1 VRNVLPILLGLV
13 SCTSAAL
20 SRDLDSPAP
29 AVAPAARAH
38 ATSEQ
43 PGSEQQ
49 PLSLAPGELVELPV
63 RSDGSAGARLTTA
76 GAEEFVLVLASTD
89 FRSSQ
94 GVFDYGVSLGK
105 APAGGS
111 PSYVTGCSLSPERFA
126 SLPLPVDPP
135 SQGRPPA
142 EGTTRKLLIPTAS
155 GHQRVDARAVS
166 VGSQAVIW
174 LDTTQPSQ
182 LDRELIER
190 FRDDFE
196 RVIMPRSRAVFGTE
210 PDTDGD
216 GRIDLVFSPLTRETG
231 VAFFSACDLL
241 PEHPGCDASNRGEFL
256 YLTPPEAIAPPYN
269 TPNAI
274 KEILT
279 HEVSHLLHFNR
290 KVLRNKLTTWADGV
304 YVAEGIGGFAQDVT
318 GFQAGNLYVTKAGL
332 DGIDQVSLST
342 LLFSDGKQP
351 KPFDGILRGAGYLFV
366 RYLYD
371 RAGGDVV
378 HGVDVQSRGGPALVR
393 ALIDAPK
400 PVAQALPDVTFAATA
415 DLALDFFSALALSN
429 RTEVGGV
436 APANACF
443 SYLPTVTD
451 PVTGKQ
457 RGANTFAG
465 LHGQRMNGPRVVPL
479 AQADGKLR
487 QGGVEYLALTASPG
501 ERELAFSLNV
511 APAAAARVRL
521 ARLR

>member
-1 VRNVLPILLGLV
+1 MRNVFPLLLGLV

-20 SRDLDSPAP
+20 SRDLEGPTPST
-29 AVAPAARAH
+29 PAARAQP
-38 ATSEQ
+38 EQ
-43 PGSEQQ
+43 AQ
-49 PLSLAPGELVELPV
+49 PLAFAPGELVELSL
-63 RSDGSAGARLTTA
+63 RSDGSAGARLATA
-76 GAEEFVLVLASTD
+76 GGEEFVLLIASTD

-94 GVFDYGVSLGK
+94 GVFEYGVSLGK
-105 APAGGS
+105 APEGS
-111 PSYVTGCSLSPERFA
+111 SASYVTGCSLSPERFA
-126 SLPLPVDPP
+126 SLPLPVEPP
-135 SQGRPPA
+135 APGKPPA
-142 EGTTRKLLIPTAS
+142 EGTTRRLTIPTGR
-155 GHQRVDARAVS
+155 GHQAVDARAVS
-166 VGSQAVIW
+166 VGSQAVVW
-174 LDTTQPSQ
+174 LDTTQPSA
-182 LDRELIER
+182 LDREFIER

-196 RVIMPRSRAVFGTE
+196 RVIMPRSRAVFGSE
-210 PDTDGD
+210 PDSDGN

-231 VAFFSACDLL
+231 VAFFSSCDLL
-241 PEHPGCDASNRGEFL
+241 AEQPGCEASNRGEFL
-256 YLTPPEAIAPPYN
+256 YLTPPEAIAPPYD

-290 KVLRNKLTTWADGV
+290 KVLKNKLPAWADGV

-332 DGIDQVSLST
+332 DGIDQVSVSD
-342 LLFSDGKQP
+342 LLFADEKQP

-378 HGVDVQSRGGPALVR
+378 QGVDVQSRGGPALVR
-393 ALIDAPK
+393 ALIDSAK
-400 PVAQALPDVTFAATA
+400 PVAQALPEVTGAATV

-429 RTEVGGV
+429 RTEAGGV
-436 APANACF
+436 AAANACF
-443 SYLPTVTD
+443 SYLPTVKD

-457 RGANTFAG
+457 RGASTFAR

-487 QGGVEYLALTASPG
+487 QGGVEYLTLTASPG

-521 ARLR
+521 ARMR

>member
-1 VRNVLPILLGLV
+1 VRTAFPILLGLV

-20 SRDLDSPAP
+20 SRDLDAPAP
-29 AVAPAARAH
+29 SAPHAARA
-38 ATSEQ
+38 EDK
-43 PGSEQQ
+43 GKDQ
-49 PLSLAPGELVELPV
+49 PLSLAPGELIELPL
-63 RSDGSAGARLTTA
+63 RSDGSGGARLATA
-76 GAEEFVLVLASTD
+76 GGEQFVLVLASTD

-94 GVFDYGVSLGK
+94 GVFDYGVSPGK
-105 APAGGS
+105 APEGSGGS
-111 PSYVTGCSLSPERFA
+111 HVTGCSLSPDRFA
-126 SLPLPVDPP
+126 SLPVPVDPP
-135 SQGRPPA
+135 ASGKPPA
-142 EGTTRKLLIPTAS
+142 EGTLRKLAIPTAS
-155 GHQRVDARAVS
+155 GHQLVDARAVS
-166 VGSQAVIW
+166 VGSQAVMW
-174 LDTTQPSQ
+174 LDTSQPSK
-182 LDRELIER
+182 LDREFIER

-196 RVIMPRSRAVFGTE
+196 KVIMPRSRAVFGTE
-210 PDTDGD
+210 PDTDGN

-231 VAFFSACDLL
+231 VAFFSSCDLL
-241 PEHPGCDASNRGEFL
+241 AEHPGCAASNRGEFL

-290 KVLRNKLTTWADGV
+290 KVLKNQLRTWADGV
-304 YVAEGIGGFAQDVT
+304 YVAEGVGGFAQDVT
-318 GFQAGNLYVTKAGL
+318 GFQSGNLYVTKAGL
-332 DGIDQVSLST
+332 DGIDQVSLHD
-342 LLFSDGKQP
+342 LLFSDVKQP

-378 HGVDVQSRGGPALVR
+378 QGVDVQSRGGPALVR
-393 ALIDAPK
+393 ALIDSPRPTA
-400 PVAQALPDVTFAATA
+400 AALPDVTGAATA
-415 DLALDFFSALALSN
+415 DLALDFFSALALSS
-429 RTEVGGV
+429 RAEVGGV

-443 SYLPTVTD
+443 SYLPTVKD

-457 RGANTFAG
+457 RGASTFAN
-465 LHGQRMNGPRVVPL
+465 LHGQRMNGPHVVPL
-479 AQADGKLR
+479 AEADGKLR

-511 APAAAARVRL
+511 DPAAAARVRV